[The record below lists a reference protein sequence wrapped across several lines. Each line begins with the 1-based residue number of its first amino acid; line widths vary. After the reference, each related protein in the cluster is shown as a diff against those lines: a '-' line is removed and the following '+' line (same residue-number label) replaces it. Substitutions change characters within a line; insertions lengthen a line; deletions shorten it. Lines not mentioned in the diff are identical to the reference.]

1 MRPFLLAWL
10 LSWVLLAAPAQ
21 AEPLPAEVFLA
32 PADIAS
38 LTISPDGEHYAATV
52 PLEDR
57 TALVILRRSDMKRSG
72 YVMFKAETHVT
83 NVHWVNNQQ
92 LVYSDARR
100 MGPLAAPR
108 ASGRLYKINADGS
121 EGGPIVTELAFLH
134 HTLRGDDEHVQ
145 VIRRSAGATP
155 RLVRLNINTG
165 KFVGEQVKHPL
176 DGGSFHSDN
185 AGVVR
190 FASGYKDYE
199 IRSRQFQR
207 DDDGEWREINSEE
220 ETGVELYFTGFSAD
234 NKTAYLI
241 IESPEGPDGLYAY
254 DMATGVRTLVARHE
268 RVDIGQILRSPL
280 DGGVIG
286 VVFLAGKPEV
296 KLIAPEDPF
305 AKALAHVMRAFPGSY
320 VTPTSYTRDGRIG
333 IYHVSSDVNS
343 GEYYRVD
350 HEAGGAA
357 FVIAANERQDPRLM
371 APMQAISFK
380 ARDGVQLDGFV
391 TVPRNAGG
399 KPVPL
404 VVVPHGGPKGIFDVW
419 GFDSEVQLLASRGYA
434 VLQLN
439 FRGSGN
445 YGRAFRES
453 GNGEWGAKMQDDV
466 TDATQWA
473 INEGIAAPGRICL
486 YGASYGAYAAMMG
499 LVREPD
505 LYACGIGNVG
515 LYDLVKM
522 YKADANSRFGRDYF
536 GTALGDVDLA
546 TISPARLADR
556 IRVPVLL
563 GAGSLDETTPL
574 EQTRAMQS
582 GLKAADAPADVR
594 IYDLEAH
601 GYYQMKNRRDWSQ
614 RVLSFLEAH
623 IGEPRPAPGAP

>member
-1 MRPFLLAWL
+1 MRRPSLSWL
-10 LSWVLLAAPAQ
+10 LPLLLVAGHAAAQ
-21 AEPLPAEVFLA
+21 PLSPEAYLA
-32 PADIAS
+32 PGDVANLI
-38 LTISPDGEHYAATV
+38 ISPDGEHYAATV

-57 TALVILRRSDMKRSG
+57 TALVVLRRSDMKRSG
-72 YVMFKAETHVT
+72 YAMFKAETHVT
-83 NVHWVNNQQ
+83 DVYWVNDRQ

-108 ASGRLYKINADGS
+108 QSGRLYKMNADGS
-121 EGGPIVTELAFLH
+121 EAGPVVTELAFLH
-134 HTLRGDDEHVQ
+134 HTLRNDDDHVQ
-145 VIRRSAGATP
+145 VIRQSAGGSP
-155 RLVRLNINTG
+155 RLVKLNINTG

-176 DGGSFHSDN
+176 EHGSYHSDN

-207 DDDGEWREINSEE
+207 DADGEWREINVEA
-220 ETGVELYFTGFSAD
+220 ETGVQLYFSGFSAD

-241 IESPEGPDGLYAY
+241 IEHDDGPDGFYAY
-254 DMATGVRTLVARHE
+254 DMATGKRTLVAQHE
-268 RVDIGQILRSPL
+268 RVDVGRVLRSPL

-286 VVFLAGKPEV
+286 VVYYAGKPEV
-296 KLIAPEDPF
+296 KLVAPEDPF
-305 AKALAHVMRAFPGSY
+305 AKALARVMRAFPGSY
-320 VTPTSYTRDGRIG
+320 VTPTSYTRDGRTG
-333 IYHVSSDVNS
+333 IYFVSSDVNS
-343 GEYYRVD
+343 GEFYRVD
-350 HEAGGAA
+350 HETGQAS
-357 FVIAANERQDPRLM
+357 FVIAANERHDPNVM
-371 APMQAISFK
+371 APMRPFSFK
-380 ARDGVQLDGFV
+380 ARDGLLIDGLV
-391 TVPRNAGG
+391 TVPRDAGG

-404 VVVPHGGPKGIFDVW
+404 VVMPHGGPKGVFDVW
-419 GFDSEVQLLASRGYA
+419 GFDPEIQLLASRGYA
-434 VLQLN
+434 VLQVN
-439 FRGSGN
+439 YRASGN

-466 TDATQWA
+466 TDATRWA
-473 INEGIAAPGRICL
+473 IEQGIAAPGRICL

-522 YKADANSRFGRDYF
+522 YKVDAQSRYGRDF
-536 GTALGDVDLA
+536 FDTALGDVDLK

-563 GAGSLDETTPL
+563 GAGVLDETTPL
-574 EQTRAMQS
+574 EQTRAMES
-582 GLKAADAPADVR
+582 GLKDAKVPHEVA

-601 GYYQMKNRRDWSQ
+601 GYYQMKNRLDWSR
-614 RVLSFLEAH
+614 RVLAFLDAH
-623 IGEPRPAPGAP
+623 AGPQAAAPAAP

>member
-1 MRPFLLAWL
+1 MIRSSLACLLLVFAGATAAQP
-10 LSWVLLAAPAQ
+10 LSPEAY
-21 AEPLPAEVFLA
+21 LA
-32 PADIAS
+32 PGDIDS
-38 LTISPDGEHYAATV
+38 LIISPDGEHYAATV

-83 NVHWVNNQQ
+83 DVYWVNNRQ

-108 ASGRLYKINADGS
+108 SSGRLYKVNADGS
-121 EGGPIVTELAFLH
+121 EGGPVVTELAFLH
-134 HTLRGDDEHVQ
+134 HLLRGDDDHVQ
-145 VIRRSAGATP
+145 VIRQSAGATP

-176 DGGSFHSDN
+176 DGGSYFSDN

-207 DDDGEWREINSEE
+207 DDDGEWREINSEAD
-220 ETGVELYFTGFSAD
+220 TGVELYFTGFSAD
-234 NKTAYLI
+234 NKTAYVI
-241 IESPEGPDGLYAY
+241 IESDEGPDGFYAY
-254 DMATGVRTLVARHE
+254 DMATGERTLVARHE
-268 RVDIGQILRSPL
+268 RVDVGRVLRSPL

-286 VVFLAGKPEV
+286 LVYFAGKPEV

-305 AKALAHVMRAFPGSY
+305 ARSLAKVMRAFPGSY
-320 VTPTSYTRDGRIG
+320 VFPTSYTRDGRTG

-343 GEYYRVD
+343 GEYFRID
-350 HEAGGAA
+350 HQTGEAS
-357 FVIAANERQDPRLM
+357 FVIAANERQDPRRM
-371 APMQAISFK
+371 APMRAFSIK
-380 ARDGVQLDGFV
+380 ARDGVLLDGFV
-391 TVPRNAGG
+391 TVPVDAAAAGR
-399 KPVPL
+399 PAPL
-404 VVVPHGGPKGIFDVW
+404 VVMPHGGPKGVFDTW
-419 GFDSEVQLLASRGYA
+419 GFDPEVQLLASRGYA
-434 VLQLN
+434 VLQVN

-466 TDATQWA
+466 TDATRWA
-473 INEGIAAPGRICL
+473 IEQGIAAPGRICL

-522 YKADANSRFGRDYF
+522 YKADARSRYGRDYF
-536 GTALGDVDLA
+536 NTALGDVDLA
-546 TISPARLADR
+546 TISPSRLAER
-556 IRVPVLL
+556 IRAPVLM
-563 GAGSLDETTPL
+563 GAGALDDTTPL
-574 EQTRAMQS
+574 EQTRAMES
-582 GLKAADAPADVR
+582 GLRKAGAPAEVQ
-594 IYDLEAH
+594 IYEREAH
-601 GYYQMKNRRDWSQ
+601 GYYLTKNRLDWAQ
-614 RVLSFLEAH
+614 RVLAFLDAH
-623 IGEPRPAPGAP
+623 VGSPETQPAAP

>member
-1 MRPFLLAWL
+1 MRRTSLACLLAL
-10 LSWVLLAAPAQ
+10 LTLAGSTLAQ
-21 AEPLPAEVFLA
+21 PLPPEAFLA
-32 PADIAS
+32 PGDIAD
-38 LTISPDGEHYAATV
+38 LIISPDGEHYAATV

-57 TALVILRRSDMKRSG
+57 TALVVLRRSDMKRSG
-72 YVMFKAETHVT
+72 YAMFKAETHVIDV
-83 NVHWVNNQQ
+83 NWVNDRQ

-108 ASGRLYKINADGS
+108 VSGRLYKMNADGS
-121 EGGPIVTELAFLH
+121 DAAPVVTELAFLH
-134 HTLRGDDEHVQ
+134 HTLRDDDEHVQ
-145 VIRRSAGATP
+145 VIRQSAGGSP
-155 RLVRLNINTG
+155 RLVKLNVSTG

-176 DGGSFHSDN
+176 EHGSYHSDN

-207 DDDGEWREINSEE
+207 DPDGEWREINVEE
-220 ETGVELYFTGFSAD
+220 ETGVQLYFRGFSAD

-241 IESPEGPDGLYAY
+241 IEQDDGPDGFYAY
-254 DMATGVRTLVARHE
+254 DMATGERTLVARHA
-268 RVDIGQILRSPL
+268 RADVGHVLRSPL

-286 VVFLAGKPEV
+286 VVYYAGKPEV
-296 KLIAPEDPF
+296 KWIAPEDPF
-305 AKALAHVMRAFPGSY
+305 AKSLARVMRAFPGSY
-320 VTPTSYTRDGRIG
+320 VTPTSYTRDGRTG
-333 IYHVSSDVNS
+333 IYFVSSDINS

-350 HEAGGAA
+350 HQTGEAS
-357 FVIAANERQDPRLM
+357 FVIAANERHDPNVM
-371 APMQAISFK
+371 APMRTFTFK
-380 ARDGVQLDGFV
+380 SRDGVELEGFV
-391 TVPRNAGG
+391 TVPRDAGG

-404 VVVPHGGPKGIFDVW
+404 VVMPHGGPKGVFDRW
-419 GFDSEVQLLASRGYA
+419 GFDAETQLLASRGYA
-434 VLQLN
+434 VLQVN

-466 TDATQWA
+466 TDATRWA
-473 INEGIAAPGRICL
+473 IEQGIAAPGRICL

-522 YKADANSRFGRDYF
+522 YKERSATRYGRDYF
-536 GTALGDVDLA
+536 DTALGDVDLG

-556 IRVPVLL
+556 IRDPVLL

-574 EQTRAMQS
+574 EQTRAMES
-582 GLKAADAPADVR
+582 GLKAADAEPQVA

-601 GYYQMKNRRDWSQ
+601 GYYQMKNRLDWAR
-614 RVLSFLEAH
+614 RVLAFLDAH
-623 IGEPRPAPGAP
+623 AGQPAAAPAAP